1 MKIKS
6 ILLLVSC
13 ILISASAISQSVTFS
28 GKNVRLSYLL
38 AVIKNQTGYLVFA
51 NRKQVDKTRPITIQA
66 DQMPVKEFLTR
77 ILENSELE
85 FSIQGN
91 TISIKQ
97 KAVRKK
103 EDLQQLSPVI
113 ETPPVTGII
122 LGPDGK
128 PLAFANVQV
137 KGANKGAVTDEKGQF
152 SIVAEKGDIL
162 VISSVGYGE
171 RQVKVNSRSFI
182 VITLEINS
190 NPLDEVRVIAYG
202 QDTRRFSVGSVSTVS
217 AKDIQ
222 SQPVTNLFQALEGR
236 VPGMIVTMTNGA
248 PGAITLAQI
257 RGQNTLSSKSDPY
270 SVMQNYDQPLYIIDG
285 VPLAIQN
292 LPLAGGSLASPQGV
306 GLWRNLNGLSPING
320 INPADIESISVLK
333 DADATS
339 IYGSQGSNG
348 VVLITTK
355 RGRPGKDKVD
365 ISVNS
370 GPTTASRT
378 TPMMNTQQYLEMRK
392 EALANSGVTPTEAT
406 DPDLLVFDQNKYTN
420 WMKKFYGGT
429 ARHTDSY
436 IRLSGGSEQTS
447 YLVGGGYTRDT
458 YNYPGDFSEQRFSL
472 HSSVYHTSANKRF
485 IIDVGTDYSYDY
497 NNSSGGSPNVFYG
510 FMMPPDFPD
519 LLDANGKLVWSYK
532 GFQFTG
538 SNPMGY
544 SLGNL
549 LAYTKQPGNTKVYTL
564 NSHLS
569 LKYQLLPFLNLGVNA
584 GYGRITE
591 DFYSAVPIASQNPV
605 NGPVGSAS
613 FITQNNDVINIEPQ
627 LNFTQHISKGVLT
640 ILLGGTYKQ
649 TTMNGTNIQ
658 AGNYGSDALLT
669 SVAAA
674 GSPPMVTNQASY
686 YKYVAGFGRIN
697 YIWSSKYILS
707 LTGNR
712 NGSSN
717 FGPDKRFGNFGS
729 AGVGWILTGEPSIQ
743 RALPFLGF
751 AKLSVSY
758 GTSGSDG
765 VAPYQYQPNWMASIG
780 VNYQGVQGLNP
791 GNPLNPVYAWSLNK
805 KFNEQLDMSFLKD
818 RLYINITTYQNRSI
832 NQLVQYT
839 EPIQTGF
846 YSITTNAPYIV
857 QNNGV
862 EVTLSSRNIVQKDFQ
877 WTTSLNFAHNSNKLA
892 SFPDIAFS
900 PYAGIYVVGRPVTAR
915 IVIPYLGVDPKTGNF
930 TFRGTNTNSAFN
942 HVGGD
947 ATEII
952 DINPKFS
959 GGLNNTFTY
968 KGFNLS
974 IFLQFVKQRGPNYLY
989 TIYSSYITALAGQ
1002 PLVNL
1007 PLAMMDRWRK
1017 PGDQAPIQRF
1027 VAGPYS
1033 ADDLITNAAANF
1045 FSNSTGAYSDASYI
1059 RMKNVSLSY
1068 RLPTSLLK
1076 KCFIQNCTLYINA
1089 QNLFLITG
1097 YKIGDPET
1105 LSIFSIPPQRTVAA
1119 GLNINF

>member
-1 MKIKS
+1 MKLRS
-6 ILLLVSC
+6 ILLLISC

-28 GKNVRLSYLL
+28 GKNIRLSDLL
-38 AVIKNQTGYLVFA
+38 GVIKNQTGYLVFA
-51 NRKQVDKTRPITIQA
+51 NKKQVDRARPITIEA
-66 DQMPVKEFLTR
+66 NQMPVKEFLTR

-97 KAVRKK
+97 KVVRKK
-103 EDLQQLSPVI
+103 EDPQQPSPVV

-128 PLAFANVQV
+128 PLAFVNVQV
-137 KGANKGAVTDEKGQF
+137 KGGNRGAVADERGQF
-152 SIVAEKGDIL
+152 SITAEKGNIL

-171 RQVKVNSRSFI
+171 RQVKVNGSSPV

-217 AKDIQ
+217 AKEIQ
-222 SQPVTNLFQALEGR
+222 TQPVTNLFQALEGR

-248 PGAITLAQI
+248 PGALTLAQV
-257 RGQNTLSSKSDPY
+257 RGQNTLSNKADPY
-270 SVMQNYDQPLYIIDG
+270 AILQNYNQPLYIIDG

-292 LPLAGGSLASPQGV
+292 TPLAGGTLASPQGV
-306 GLWRNLNGLSPING
+306 GLWQNLNGLSPING

-355 RGRPGKDKVD
+355 KGRPGKDKVD

-406 DPDLLVFDQNKYTN
+406 DPDLLIFDQNKYTN
-420 WMKKFYGGT
+420 WMKTFYGGT

-436 IRLSGGSEQTS
+436 VRLSGGSEQTS

-458 YNYPGDFSEQRFSL
+458 YNYPGDFTEQRFSL
-472 HSSVYHTSANKRF
+472 HSSVYHTSADKRF
-485 IIDVGTDYSYDY
+485 TVDFGTDYAYDH
-497 NNSSGGSPNVFYG
+497 NNSSGSGPNVFYG
-510 FMMPPDFPD
+510 FTMAPNFPD
-519 LLDANGKLVWSYK
+519 LLDAGGNLVWSYK
-532 GFQFTG
+532 GFQFTSFNNNVG
-538 SNPMGY
+538 NP
-544 SLGNL
+544 
-549 LAYTKQPGNTKVYTL
+549 LAYIKQPGNVRVYSL
-564 NSHLS
+564 NTHLS
-569 LKYQLLPFLNLGVNA
+569 LKYQLFPFLSLGVNA
-584 GYGRITE
+584 GYGRISE
-591 DFYSAVPIASQNPV
+591 DFYTAVPIASQNPV
-605 NGPVGSAS
+605 NGPTGSAT
-613 FITQNNDVINIEPQ
+613 FVKQNNDVINIEPQ
-627 LNFTQHISKGVLT
+627 MNFTRRISKGVLT
-640 ILLGGTYKQ
+640 VLLGGTYKK
-649 TTMNGTNIQ
+649 TTMDGENIQ
-658 AGNYGSDALLT
+658 AGNYSSDALLT

-697 YIWSSKYILS
+697 YIWDSKYIIS

-717 FGPDKRFGNFGS
+717 FGPEKRFGNFGS
-729 AGVGWILTGEPSIQ
+729 AGLGWILTGENSIQ
-743 RALPFLGF
+743 RALPFLSF
-751 AKLSVSY
+751 AKLSVNY

-765 VAPYQYQPNWMASIG
+765 VAPYQYQPNWVASIG

-805 KFNEQLDMSFLKD
+805 KFNEQLDLSFLKD
-818 RLYINITTYQNRSI
+818 RLYINITTYQNRAI

-846 YSITTNAPYIV
+846 HFITTNAPYV
-857 QNNGV
+857 VRNNGI
-862 EVTLSSRNIVQKDFQ
+862 EITMSSRNIIQKDFQ
-877 WTTSLNFAHNSNKLA
+877 WTTSFNIAHNSNKLT
-892 SFPDIAFS
+892 SFPDISSS
-900 PYAGIYVVGRPVTAR
+900 PYAGVYVVGQPVTAK
-915 IVIPYLGVDPKTGNF
+915 IVLPYLGVDPKTGNF
-930 TFRGTNTNSAFN
+930 TFRGTNANSAFN

-989 TIYSSYITALAGQ
+989 SIYSGYFTGLAGQ
-1002 PLVNL
+1002 PLVNQ
-1007 PLAMMDRWRK
+1007 PQAMLDRWKK

-1027 VAGPYS
+1027 VAGLYS
-1033 ADDLITNAAANF
+1033 NDDITTYTASRF
-1045 FSNSTGAYSDASYI
+1045 FTSSTGAYSDASYV
-1059 RMKNVSLSY
+1059 RVKNVSLSY
-1068 RLPTSLLK
+1068 RLPSSLLK
-1076 KCFIQNCTLYINA
+1076 KWFMQGCTLYINA

-1105 LSIFSIPPQRTVAA
+1105 MSIFSIPPQRTIAA